1 MSWITNFFTS
11 SIGKKLLMSLSGLFL
26 ILFLLIHL
34 IGNLQLLKQD
44 GGQAFNEYAH
54 FMTNNPLIKFISFSN
69 FAFIS
74 MHAIIGLALWAQNRK
89 AKGGTYQVKNYTNS
103 SWASKNMAI
112 LGTLILAF
120 IFIHLGDF
128 WWKMKS
134 GQTDLVNYTGLEVKD
149 LYAKVSYSFKQI
161 WIVVAYVIGM
171 IVLAFHLDHGFSSAF
186 QTLGLNHSKYTP
198 VIKGLGKAY
207 AILIPLGFILIPVV
221 FYFFR

>member
-134 GQTDLVNYTGLEVKD
+134 GQTDLVTYTDLEVKD
-149 LYAKVSYSFKQI
+149 LYAKVAYSFKQI